1 MTAILKRLM
10 WPRKGEQIT
19 LFQNGRQVVEGIVIL
34 SSDTAVSVLDKEGYV
49 TELDAEELK
58 RGIEDRS
65 NVVKKVKPAQV
76 SGS

>member
-19 LFQNGRQVVEGIVIL
+19 LYQNGRMVVEGIVIQ
-34 SSDTAVSVLDKEGYV
+34 STDITVSVLDKEGYV
-49 TELDAEELK
+49 TELDANELK

-65 NVVKKVKPAQV
+65 IVVKKVKQSQV
-76 SGS
+76 S

>member
-19 LFQNGRQVVEGIVIL
+19 LFQNGRQVVEGIVIH
-34 SSDTAVSVLDKEGYV
+34 SSDNAVSVLDKDGYV
-49 TELDAEELK
+49 TELDGEELR

-65 NVVKKVKPAQV
+65 VVVKKARQTQV
-76 SGS
+76 G

>member
-34 SSDTAVSVLDKEGYV
+34 SSDSAVSVLDKEGYV
-49 TELDAEELK
+49 TELDAEELW

-65 NVVKKVKPAQV
+65 IVVKKVKPAQV

>member
-19 LFQNGRQVVEGIVIL
+19 LFQNGRMVVEGTVL
-34 SSDTAVSVLDKEGYV
+34 QSTDNTVSVLDKAGYV
-49 TELDAEELK
+49 TELDGEELR

-65 NVVKKVKPAQV
+65 IVVKKSKSTRV
-76 SGS
+76 G

>member
-19 LFQNGRQVVEGIVIL
+19 LFQNGRLVVEGMVIH
-34 SSDTAVSVLDKEGYV
+34 SSDTSVSVLDKDGYM

-65 NVVKKVKPAQV
+65 IVVKKANQSRV
-76 SGS
+76 G